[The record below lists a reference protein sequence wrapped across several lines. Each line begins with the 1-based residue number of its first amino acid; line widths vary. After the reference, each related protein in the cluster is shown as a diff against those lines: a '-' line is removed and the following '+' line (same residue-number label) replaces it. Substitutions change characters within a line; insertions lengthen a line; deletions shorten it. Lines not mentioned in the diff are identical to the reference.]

1 MIDLKIAIYQN
12 PFTRHAQESS
22 RWNFT
27 ASIGTSTDI
36 STNIS
41 TSTSITIIVS
51 YQTTKIPLSV
61 TNNLLTIGQ

>member
-12 PFTRHAQESS
+12 PFTRHAQELF

-27 ASIGTSTDI
+27 ASIGTSTNI
-36 STNIS
+36 ATN